1 MSTIQDHV
9 LVLKSRPYR
18 DHDALVTGFGRHHG
32 KMAAVARGA
41 RTAKSR
47 LAAGV
52 QALTLAHWTLYQ
64 GRSALLTVTQADAER
79 HYPRLRQDLDRMGRA
94 AMLADLVDELWSD
107 GDAAPDTFAWLA
119 QGWAALDEG
128 RAPTAVF
135 LADLWHLLREAGL
148 KPDFSICAVC
158 GLPLGD
164 AAGWRDGAGPVCRE
178 CRREEDAP
186 LSVAGLAWLRRA
198 EAAPPDRL
206 GLVVA
211 DAGVLA
217 RLERQARA
225 YVAYHLGRLPRAFRV
240 WDEMQEDGP
249 QAIRVDAVVGR
260 PRAPTGTRG
269 TAGAVDESGDGTEKD
284 GGMR

>member
-1 MSTIQDHV
+1 MATIQDRV

-18 DHDALVTGFGRHHG
+18 DHDALVTGFGQYHG

-41 RTAKSR
+41 RAAKSR

-64 GRSALLTVTQADAER
+64 GRSALLTVTQADADR

-107 GDAAPDTFAWLA
+107 GDAAPATFAWLA

-128 RAPTAVF
+128 RLPTAVF
-135 LADLWHLLREAGL
+135 LAGLWQLLREAGL
-148 KPDFSICAVC
+148 KPDFSVCAVC
-158 GLPLGD
+158 GSPLGE
-164 AAGWRDGAGPVCRE
+164 AAVWRDGAGPVCGR
-178 CRREEDAP
+178 CRRPEDTP
-186 LSVAGLAWLRRA
+186 LPVAGLAWLRRA
-198 EAAPPDRL
+198 EAAPADRI

-211 DAGVLA
+211 DAAVLG

-225 YVAYHLGRLPRAFRV
+225 YVVYHLGRVPRAFRF
-240 WDEMQEDGP
+240 WEEIQGEGPGGIGAKAAGRRPAPGDGP
-249 QAIRVDAVVGR
+249 AVG
-260 PRAPTGTRG
+260 
-269 TAGAVDESGDGTEKD
+269 GD
-284 GGMR
+284 